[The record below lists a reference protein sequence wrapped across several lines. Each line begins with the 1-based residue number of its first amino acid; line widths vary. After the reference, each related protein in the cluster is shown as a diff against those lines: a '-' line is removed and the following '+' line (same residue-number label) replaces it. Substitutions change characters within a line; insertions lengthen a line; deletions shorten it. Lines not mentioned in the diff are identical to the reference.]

1 MTSDE
6 FYDLFG
12 NIDSDIVDF
21 AENYE
26 FKSRRN
32 FKPLISFGALA
43 AAVTLIFCL
52 TPLRNLLS
60 FAFGGASGTSVP
72 EASINDSYAP
82 ETAAEKYY
90 LIEATGSSPAKLTI
104 NRAENV
110 IVVGMTPTDDQLV
123 YTIDTENSDWQVEI
137 LVGGGIDN
145 FSFDFTDP
153 TTGNA
158 LEIVSETRE
167 IDLSEVEKYKNS
179 TP

>member
-21 AENYE
+21 AENYK
-26 FKSRRN
+26 FKRRRN

-90 LIEATGSSPAKLTI
+90 LIEATGNGSAKLTM

-137 LVGGGIDN
+137 LVVGIDD

-153 TTGNA
+153 STGNA
-158 LEIVSETRE
+158 LEIASETHE
-167 IDLSEVEKYKNS
+167 IDRSEVEKYKS
-179 TP
+179 GTP